1 MRKLASL
8 VVIDS
13 INPIPKAD
21 AIEVARIGGWAVV
34 VKKGEFAAG
43 EQALYIEIDAFLP
56 DGQPA
61 WQFLVDKQAIEYNNV
76 LGHVLRT
83 VTMRK
88 QVSQGLLVKPSYFG
102 AALQNVAL
110 GEDVGERLGIAKYEA
125 PIPKELEGLARGMY
139 PTRVPKTDQERIQN
153 LASELLLWQEAGD
166 AWEVTEKL
174 EGASVTYAHLDD
186 EFHACSRTVD
196 YLDVEGNTMWALAHR
211 LGMPAA
217 FARVFANRNVAVQ
230 GELVGPGIEGNI
242 YKLTEHRFYVYDIY
256 DADAGRYMG
265 SEERL
270 ALTKELGLTHVP
282 IVFRA
287 WTLDAAATM
296 DAILEMAV
304 GPSALL
310 ATQTREG
317 LVYKRLNGETSFKG
331 ISNVY
336 LAKSAK

>member
-110 GEDVGERLGIAKYEA
+110 GEDVGE
-125 PIPKELEGLARGMY
+125 
-139 PTRVPKTDQERIQN
+139 
-153 LASELLLWQEAGD
+153 
-166 AWEVTEKL
+166 
-174 EGASVTYAHLDD
+174 
-186 EFHACSRTVD
+186 
-196 YLDVEGNTMWALAHR
+196 
-211 LGMPAA
+211 
-217 FARVFANRNVAVQ
+217 
-230 GELVGPGIEGNI
+230 
-242 YKLTEHRFYVYDIY
+242 
-256 DADAGRYMG
+256 
-265 SEERL
+265 
-270 ALTKELGLTHVP
+270 
-282 IVFRA
+282 
-287 WTLDAAATM
+287 
-296 DAILEMAV
+296 
-304 GPSALL
+304 
-310 ATQTREG
+310 
-317 LVYKRLNGETSFKG
+317 
-331 ISNVY
+331 
-336 LAKSAK
+336 